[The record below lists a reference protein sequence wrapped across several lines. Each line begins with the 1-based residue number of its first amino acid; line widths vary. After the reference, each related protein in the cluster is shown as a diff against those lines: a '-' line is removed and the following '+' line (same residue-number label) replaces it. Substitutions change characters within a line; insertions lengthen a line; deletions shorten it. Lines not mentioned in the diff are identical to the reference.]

1 MTKMSCWHPFASH
14 YNYHYFFCWLALSC
28 LFISPLLSANANYQL
43 SAGDVI
49 AIHVYGEEDLT
60 LETRLGESGM
70 INYPYLGLLKAKG
83 LSVAQLEQHLI
94 RGLKGD
100 YLINPSVHV
109 SVTEYRP
116 FYIYGEVNQ
125 PGGYPYQPGLTIERA
140 VALAGGL
147 TERASTNGITVNR
160 TVGQQKTTLK
170 VRLNASVYPDDS
182 IVIKESFF

>member
-1 MTKMSCWHPFASH
+1 MLWSA
-14 YNYHYFFCWLALSC
+14 
-28 LFISPLLSANANYQL
+28 PLLANANYRL
-43 SAGDVI
+43 NAGDLI
-49 AIHVYGEEDLT
+49 AIHVYGEDDLT

-70 INYPYLGLLKAKG
+70 INYPYLGLLNAKG
-83 LSVAQLEQHLI
+83 MTVAELE
-94 RGLKGD
+94 RAVTNGLRGD

-125 PGGYPYQPGLTIERA
+125 PGGYPYQPGLTVERA

-147 TERASTNGITVNR
+147 TERASTSSITVNR
-160 TVGQQKTTLK
+160 MVAGRKDTLS
-170 VRLNASVYPDDS
+170 VRLSASVYPDDS